1 MDKYLQVKEYD
12 SIIGRS
18 KKDYVADVETINGTS
33 YKCLPADIF
42 KDLCD
47 FVRDFSDEGS
57 EESDAIDFM
66 RLSVKKHIGD
76 VITLKNYVGL
86 IQMENGWQIEVLP
99 KISLSEDNENRK
111 TKQIFLNMLRSMR
124 DFPSRIFNI
133 SDLMADRM
141 NLYEIFIN
149 MYVQEVRQLVKH
161 GLKSAYV
168 GEEDNLSY
176 FKGKLLLNQHLKAN
190 IAHKEKFYV
199 AYDEYQ
205 LNRPENKL
213 IKSTLLKLQ
222 HVTASTANSK
232 AIGQLLNSFET
243 IEPSLNYPKDFSKVV
258 IDRNT
263 KDYEMLMKWSKV
275 FLMNKS
281 FTTFSGKNKA
291 RALLFPMEKVF
302 ESFVA
307 QQIKKNFIPSGW
319 FVSTQDSRYSLFHS
333 PQTFNLRPDI
343 VLRRGGRTII
353 MDTKWKNL
361 ISDSRK
367 NYGISR
373 EDMYQMYA
381 YSKKYDT
388 PEIWL
393 LYPINDEMRDCE
405 EIVFDAGEQEKN
417 TIVRA
422 FFIDLDPTKIENS
435 FNDLLTKIELGQVPV
450 NEQQSF
456 IL

>member
-1 MDKYLQVKEYD
+1 MDKYLQVKEFD

-18 KKDYVADVETINGTS
+18 DIEYISDNETINGTN
-33 YKCLPADIF
+33 YKCLPEKVF
-42 KDLCD
+42 EDLCD
-47 FVRDFSDEGS
+47 FVRDFSNESS

-66 RLSVKKHIGD
+66 RFSVKKPVGD

-86 IQMENGWQIEVLP
+86 IQLENGWQIEVLP
-99 KISLSEDNENRK
+99 KISLSDDNENRK

-124 DFPSRIFNI
+124 DFPSKVFNI

-149 MYVQEVRQLVKH
+149 MYIQEVRQLVKH
-161 GLKSAYV
+161 GLKSSYV

-176 FKGKLLLNQHLKAN
+176 FKGKLLINQHLKAN
-190 IAHKEKFYV
+190 IAHKERFYL

-222 HVTASTANSK
+222 HITSSATNSK
-232 AIGQLLNSFET
+232 AIGQLLNYFET
-243 IEPSLNYPKDFSKVV
+243 INPSLNYPKDFSKVV

-302 ESFVA
+302 ESYVA
-307 QQIKKNFIPSGW
+307 QQIKKYFIPNGW
-319 FVSTQDSRYSLFHS
+319 FVSTQDSRYNLFSS
-333 PQTFNLRPDI
+333 PQMFGLRPDI
-343 VLRRGGRTII
+343 VLRRGNRTII

-361 ISDSRK
+361 NSDKRK

-381 YSKKYDT
+381 YSKKYKT
-388 PEIWL
+388 SEIWL
-393 LYPINDEMRDCE
+393 LYPINDEMRNHI
-405 EIVFDAGEQEKN
+405 EIVFDAGESERN
-417 TIVRA
+417 TVVRV
-422 FFIDLDPTKIENS
+422 FFIDLDPAKIEDS
-435 FNDLLTKIELGQVPV
+435 FNDLVTKIEQGPEETY
-450 NEQQSF
+450 EQQDI

>member
-18 KKDYVADVETINGTS
+18 DKEYVADVETINGVS

-149 MYVQEVRQLVKH
+149 MYVQEVIQLVKH

-222 HVTASTANSK
+222 HVTTSTANSK

-243 IEPSLNYPKDFSKVV
+243 IEPSLNYSKDFSKVV

-263 KDYEMLMKWSKV
+263 KDYEMIMKWSKV

-291 RALLFPMEKVF
+291 RALLFQMEKVF

-307 QQIKKNFIPSGW
+307 QQIKKYFTPSGW
-319 FVSTQDSRYSLFHS
+319 FVSTQDSKYSLFYS
-333 PQTFNLRPDI
+333 PDKMFNLKPDI
-343 VLRRGGRTII
+343 VLSRGGRTIV

-361 ISDSRK
+361 ISDKNK

-388 PEIWL
+388 PEVWL
-393 LYPINDEMRDCE
+393 LYPINDEMRGHE
-405 EIVFDAGEQEKN
+405 EIVFDAKESERN
-417 TIVRA
+417 TVVRV
-422 FFIDLDPTKIENS
+422 FFIDLEPSKIEES
-435 FNDLLTKIELGQVPV
+435 LTGLLSNIESSSVIAF
-450 NEQQSF
+450 EQ
-456 IL
+456 